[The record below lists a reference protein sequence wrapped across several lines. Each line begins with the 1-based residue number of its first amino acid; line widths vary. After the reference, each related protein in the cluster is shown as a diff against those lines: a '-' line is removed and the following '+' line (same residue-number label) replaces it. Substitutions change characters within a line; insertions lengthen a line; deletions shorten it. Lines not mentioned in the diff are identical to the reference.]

1 MLGESIIQEAC
12 DMYETLKYSV
22 SGEGVATILLDIPG
36 SSANVMSL
44 QFRDEL
50 ASAISRVLDDSAVKG
65 AVISSAKADFMAGGD
80 LKQMMTL
87 FDQGL
92 DAEQALAV
100 ANQFKPLL
108 RQLETGGKPFVAAI
122 NGPAMGGGLELAL
135 ACHQRVLVD
144 SPKAILALPEV
155 TLGLIPGAG
164 GTQRL
169 PRLIGIAKALPILLK
184 GQPLAPQKALELGL
198 VERLVPAGELL
209 AVAEQLVLDCKD
221 ASQPWDRKGFAVP
234 GGAGFMGPE
243 PGATFNLSATTIA
256 RETNRNYPAPI
267 ALLTAVAHGTAVPM
281 DAALHI
287 ESCQFAKLLMDPVAR
302 NMMRTLF
309 VNKGELDKLARRP
322 QGSAPA
328 NLKTVGVVGAGL
340 MGAGVAHVAAQ
351 AGLAVVMLDASEA
364 QAEAGKQ
371 RLAGSFAKLV
381 GKGRMAQDKAD
392 AILARITPVGEYARL
407 ADCDLVVEAVF
418 ENREVKTAVFA
429 KLQAVLRPDAIIASN
444 TSSLPISGLAE
455 SVQNPE
461 RFIGLHFFSP
471 VDRMALVEVIKGKE
485 TSEQTLAHALD
496 FIKLLR
502 KTPIIVNDAPGFFT
516 TRVISAYLQESMGM
530 LAEGIKPALIDNAA
544 KLAGFPVG
552 PLALTDEL
560 TIEIGY
566 HAMNQARDDF
576 GGGWVEP
583 VGYKV
588 QKRFVEELDRRGRRH
603 GAGFYDY
610 PEGKR
615 QLWSGLADVYAPQEP
630 QPDVEEIKT
639 RMLYIQALEALRCFE
654 EGVIGDAAEG
664 DVGAVLGI
672 GFPSYTGGVFSL
684 VDGVGIAKF
693 VATCERLAAT
703 HGTRWQPSAW
713 LKARAA
719 TGERFYPVEA

>member
-1 MLGESIIQEAC
+1 
-12 DMYETLKYSV
+12 MYETLKYSV
-22 SGEGVATILLDIPG
+22 SDAGVATILIDIPG
-36 SSANVMSL
+36 SSANVMSPT
-44 QFRDEL
+44 FRDEL
-50 ASAISRVLDDSAVKG
+50 ASTIERVADDASIKG

-80 LKQMMTL
+80 LKQIMTL

-92 DAEQALAV
+92 DAQQALAV
-100 ANQFKPLL
+100 ADQFKPLL
-108 RQLETGGKPFVAAI
+108 RRLETSGKPFVAAI

-135 ACHQRVLVD
+135 ACHRRVVVD
-144 SPKAILALPEV
+144 SPKAVLALPEV

-184 GQPLAPQKALELGL
+184 GQPLSPQKALELGL
-198 VERLVPAGELL
+198 VAQVVAAGELL
-209 AVAEQLVLDCKD
+209 AVAEQLVLGCKD
-221 ASQPWDRKGFAVP
+221 ASQPWDRKGFKVP
-234 GGAGFMGPE
+234 GGAGFMEAE
-243 PGATFNLSATTIA
+243 PGATFNLTATSIA

-322 QGSAPA
+322 QSVAPA
-328 NLKTVGVVGAGL
+328 QIASVGVVGAGL
-340 MGAGVAHVAAQ
+340 MGAGVAQVAAE
-351 AGLAVVMLDASEA
+351 AGLDVLLLDSTLEQA
-364 QAEAGKQ
+364 QTGKQ
-371 RLAGSFAKLV
+371 RLADNFAKLI

-392 AILARITPVGEYARL
+392 AILACITPVGDYSRL
-407 ADCDLVVEAVF
+407 AGCDLVVEAVF
-418 ENREVKTAVFA
+418 ENREVKSGVFA
-429 KLQAVLRPDAIIASN
+429 KLQEVLRPDAIIASN
-444 TSSLPISGLAE
+444 TSSLPITGLAE
-455 SVQNPE
+455 GVSNPQ

-471 VDRMALVEVIKGKE
+471 VDRMALVEVIKGRQ

-502 KTPIIVNDAPGFFT
+502 KTPIIVNDARGFFT

-552 PLALTDEL
+552 PLAMTDEL
-560 TIEIGY
+560 TIELGFN
-566 HAMNQARDDF
+566 ATNQNRDDL
-576 GGGWVEP
+576 GADWVEP

-588 QKRFVEELDRRGRRH
+588 QKRFVELGRKGRRF

-615 QLWSGLADVYAPQEP
+615 QLWPGLAEIYPPQEP
-630 QPDVEEIKT
+630 QPDVEQIKT
-639 RMLYIQALEALRCFE
+639 RMLYIQALEALRAFE
-654 EGVIGDAAEG
+654 EGVITDPAEG

-672 GFPSYTGGVFSL
+672 GYPTYTGGVFSL
-684 VDGVGIAKF
+684 VDTVGIQHF
-693 VATCERLAAT
+693 VATCEQLAEA
-703 HGTRWQPSAW
+703 HGERWRPSAW

-719 TGERFYPVEA
+719 DGTRFYPVEA

>member
-1 MLGESIIQEAC
+1 
-12 DMYETLKYSV
+12 MYQTLKYSV
-22 SGEGVATILLDIPG
+22 SDQGVATIILDIPG

-50 ASAISRVLDDSAVKG
+50 ASAVSRVLDDSAIKG

-92 DAEQALAV
+92 SAEQALAV

-108 RQLETGGKPFVAAI
+108 RQMETGGKPFVAAI

-135 ACHQRVLVD
+135 ACHRRILVD

-164 GTQRL
+164 GSQRL

-184 GQPLAPQKALELGL
+184 GQQLSPQKALELGL
-198 VERLVPAGELL
+198 VEQLVVAEQLL
-209 AVAEQLVLDCKD
+209 QVAEQLVLSCED
-221 ASQPWDRKGFAVP
+221 ASQPWDRKGFVVP
-234 GGAGFMGPE
+234 GGAGFMDPE
-243 PGATFNLSATTIA
+243 PGATFNLTATSIA
-256 RETNRNYPAPI
+256 RETNRNLPAPI
-267 ALLTAVAHGTAVPM
+267 ALLTAVAHGTVVPM

-309 VNKGELDKLARRP
+309 VSKGELDKLSRRP
-322 QGSAPA
+322 QGIAA
-328 NLKTVGVVGAGL
+328 AEFKVVGVVGAGL

-351 AGLAVVMLDASEA
+351 AGLDVFMLDASEE
-364 QAEAGKQ
+364 QAYAGKQ
-371 RLAGSFAKLV
+371 RLADSFDKLI

-392 AILARITPVGEYARL
+392 AILARITPVGDYARL

-418 ENREVKTAVFA
+418 ENREVKTQVFA
-429 KLQAVLRPDAIIASN
+429 QLQTVLKPTAIIASN
-444 TSSLPISGLAE
+444 TSSLPITGLAE
-455 SVQNPE
+455 GVSNPE

-471 VDRMALVEVIKGKE
+471 VDRMALVEVIKGRL

-496 FIKLLR
+496 FIKKLR
-502 KTPIIVNDAPGFFT
+502 KTPIIVNDAHGFFT

-552 PLALTDEL
+552 PLAMTDEL

-566 HAMNQARDDF
+566 NAMNQARADLDDE
-576 GGGWVEP
+576 WIEP

-588 QKRFVEELDRRGRRH
+588 QKHFVVELDRKGRRH

-610 PEGKR
+610 VDGKR
-615 QLWSGLADVYAPQEP
+615 QLWAGLAQVYPELDP

-639 RMLYIQALEALRCFE
+639 RMLYIQALEATRSFE
-654 EGVIGDAAEG
+654 EGVITDPAEG
-664 DVGAVLGI
+664 DVGSVLGI
-672 GFPSYTGGVFSL
+672 GYPSYTGGVFSL
-684 VDGVGIAKF
+684 IDTVGIAQF
-693 VATCERLAAT
+693 VATCERLAQS
-703 HGTRWQPSAW
+703 HGERWQPSAW

-719 TGERFYPVEA
+719 EALRFYPVEV

>member
-1 MLGESIIQEAC
+1 
-12 DMYETLKYSV
+12 MYQTLKYSV
-22 SGEGVATILLDIPG
+22 SDQGVATIVLDIPG

-50 ASAISRVLDDSAVKG
+50 ASAVSRVLDDSAIKG
-65 AVISSAKADFMAGGD
+65 AVIASAKADFMAGGD

-92 DAEQALAV
+92 NAEQALAV

-108 RQLETGGKPFVAAI
+108 RQMETGGKPFVAAI

-135 ACHQRVLVD
+135 ACHRRILVD

-164 GTQRL
+164 GSQRL

-184 GQPLAPQKALELGL
+184 GQQLSPQKALELGL
-198 VERLVPAGELL
+198 VEQLVA
-209 AVAEQLVLDCKD
+209 AEQLLQVAVQLVLSCED
-221 ASQPWDRKGFAVP
+221 ASQPWDRKGFVVP

-243 PGATFNLSATTIA
+243 PGATFNLTATSIA
-256 RETNRNYPAPI
+256 RETHRNLPAPI
-267 ALLTAVAHGTAVPM
+267 ALLTSVAHGTAVPM

-309 VNKGELDKLARRP
+309 VSKGELDKLARRP
-322 QGSAPA
+322 QGIAA
-328 NLKTVGVVGAGL
+328 AELKVVGVVGAGL

-351 AGLAVVMLDASEA
+351 AGLDVFMLDASEEQA
-364 QAEAGKQ
+364 QAGKQ
-371 RLAGSFAKLV
+371 RLADGFARLI

-392 AILARITPVGEYARL
+392 AILARITPVGDYARL

-418 ENREVKTAVFA
+418 EDREVKTQVFA
-429 KLQAVLRPDAIIASN
+429 QLQAVLKPTAIIASN
-444 TSSLPISGLAE
+444 TSSLPITGLAE
-455 SVQNPE
+455 GVSNPE

-471 VDRMALVEVIKGKE
+471 VDRMALVEVIKGRQ

-496 FIKLLR
+496 FIKKLR
-502 KTPIIVNDAPGFFT
+502 KTPIIVNDARGFFT

-544 KLAGFPVG
+544 RLAGFPVG
-552 PLALTDEL
+552 PLAMTDEL

-566 HAMNQARDDF
+566 NAMNQARADLGDD
-576 GGGWVEP
+576 WVEP

-588 QKRFVEELDRRGRRH
+588 QKRFVADLNRKGRRH

-610 PEGKR
+610 VDGKR
-615 QLWSGLADVYAPQEP
+615 QLWAGLVEVYPALDP

-639 RMLYIQALEALRCFE
+639 RMLYIQALEAARSFE
-654 EGVIGDAAEG
+654 EGVITDPSEG
-664 DVGAVLGI
+664 DVGSVLGI
-672 GFPSYTGGVFSL
+672 GYPSYTGGVFSL
-684 VDGVGIAKF
+684 IDTVGIARF
-693 VATCERLAAT
+693 VATCERLAQS
-703 HGTRWQPSAW
+703 HGERWQPSVW

-719 TGERFYPVEA
+719 EGLRFYPAEV